1 MKIQLHVG
9 TKADLSFNLRH
20 FWPMK
25 SFRRPRLYRKTDYH
39 FKISGVFDEI
49 LRVVFFSILEL
60 FLSYRNEFVVYELK
74 NGNIF
79 VDGDKKLF

>member
-25 SFRRPRLYRKTDYH
+25 SFRRPRLYRKTDCH
-39 FKISGVFDEI
+39 FKISDAIGSWSVKITKENKVCMAPEI
-49 LRVVFFSILEL
+49 L
-60 FLSYRNEFVVYELK
+60 K
-74 NGNIF
+74 
-79 VDGDKKLF
+79 